1 MKKHKAGTNDSAAY
15 RADIAG
21 NPESYSC
28 HDSPDGSRRR
38 AGHSMALWENYAISI
53 IESVGAYRSKSV
65 LSLSFHRVFDS
76 AFQGVR
82 MAAAFSDA
90 NNKQEAPSRA
100 NSKHIVAGKFTH
112 KPAPK
117 QQGPAGV
124 DANQGVEST
133 AASRPEVLQKRVLNV
148 SSTSALAVSE
158 QIDPCSGDPN
168 FMTSLA
174 RGLAVIQAFSQRQ
187 CELTVS
193 QISGKTGF
201 SRAAVRRCLY
211 TLAKLGFAASDD
223 SRHFHLRPR
232 VLALGHSYIS
242 SMPLAAMAQPILENV
257 SHILH
262 ESCSIATLDRTDIV
276 YIARANVTRIMSI
289 DLVVG
294 SRLPAFCTSMGRILM
309 ADLPAEKLD
318 EFLAH
323 AEFKRYTERTVANA
337 ERLRQILRLVQRN
350 GYCIVDQEL
359 ESGLRSMAVPIR
371 DSAGRVVAALNV
383 GAHAQRVSIQ
393 DLQVR
398 FLPHLNAAAQE
409 LSRC

>member
-1 MKKHKAGTNDSAAY
+1 M
-15 RADIAG
+15 
-21 NPESYSC
+21 P
-28 HDSPDGSRRR
+28 
-38 AGHSMALWENYAISI
+38 I
-53 IESVGAYRSKSV
+53 IEIVGAYRTNSCILSRCIAFLIVGARGIRMAPAFSGPGSRQQAPSVPASKQVLLARPATKQQSLIRPDSKHPVPGGPTSKQQVSNKPVSNAPVSSKSGSNA
-65 LSLSFHRVFDS
+65 LPAAPPTIS
-76 AFQGVR
+76 A
-82 MAAAFSDA
+82 
-90 NNKQEAPSRA
+90 
-100 NSKHIVAGKFTH
+100 
-112 KPAPK
+112 
-117 QQGPAGV
+117 
-124 DANQGVEST
+124 
-133 AASRPEVLQKRVLNV
+133 
-148 SSTSALAVSE
+148 
-158 QIDPCSGDPN
+158 QIDEYSGDPN

-187 CELTVS
+187 RELTVS
-193 QISGKTGF
+193 QISAKTGF

-276 YIARANVTRIMSI
+276 YIARVNVTRIMSI

-294 SRLPAFCTSMGRILM
+294 SRLPAFCTSMGRVLM
-309 ADLPAEKLD
+309 ADLPAEKLE
-318 EFLAH
+318 EFLSRV
-323 AEFKRYTERTVANA
+323 EFKRYTERTVASA
-337 ERLRQILRLVQRN
+337 EKLRQVLRLVQRN

-371 DSAGRVVAALNV
+371 DSTGRVVAALNV

-398 FLPHLNAAAQE
+398 FLPHLKAAAQE
-409 LSRC
+409 LCLIVR